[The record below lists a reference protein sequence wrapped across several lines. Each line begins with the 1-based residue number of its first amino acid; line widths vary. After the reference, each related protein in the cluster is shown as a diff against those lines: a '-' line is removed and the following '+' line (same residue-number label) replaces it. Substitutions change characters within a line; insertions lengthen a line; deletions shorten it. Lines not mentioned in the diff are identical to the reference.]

1 MRGLMTGGLARLA
14 RLALCLAVLG
24 GSPAAADHLSGLYA
38 GSGPY
43 QHYSLAIDHAGLS
56 VTGEIRA
63 GGGQPVIRLQGQSGY
78 GGTGGVA
85 HDLQTGL
92 TGTFALYEQQS
103 GLRLDLRIGLQTYSA
118 FFTQAQAGN
127 RPFGGLAPEGQTP
140 DGGRRQA
147 DQHQDQRQGQAA
159 APLEGCFVRRRA
171 DTGTEHWLCFDPG
184 GRVGVYEYILP
195 GDPAQGE
202 AGLSCEA
209 PFEARYDGETVT
221 ATVAAAG
228 QACRRGEVVSGL
240 YRVTL
245 ACRRGDAGLDC
256 DFRSY
261 TDDGTP
267 RGEAPMRMAFVA
279 DAQETGPAGGES
291 ETGAGHGGAA
301 TDDVGL
307 PDF

>member
-1 MRGLMTGGLARLA
+1 MRGVMTGGLARLV
-14 RLALCLAVLG
+14 RLAVCLAVLG

-43 QHYSLAIDHAGLS
+43 QQYSLAIDHAGLS

-63 GGGQPVIRLQGQSGY
+63 AGGQPLIRLQGQSTY
-78 GGTGGVA
+78 GGAGGVA

-103 GLRLDLRIGLQTYSA
+103 GLRLDLRIGLQSHSA
-118 FFTQAQAGN
+118 VFSPAQGQSG
-127 RPFGGLAPEGQTP
+127 PTGGLALAGQTP
-140 DGGRRQA
+140 EGGRRQT
-147 DQHQDQRQGQAA
+147 DQDQRQGRDA

-184 GRVGVYEYILP
+184 GRVGVYEYTAP
-195 GDPAQGE
+195 GDRAQGE

-209 PFEARYDGETVT
+209 PFEARYDSETVT
-221 ATVAAAG
+221 ATVAAAA

-240 YRVTL
+240 YRINI
-245 ACRRGDAGLDC
+245 ACRRADAGLDC
-256 DFRSY
+256 EFRSY
-261 TDDGTP
+261 TNDGTP
-267 RGEAPMRMAFVA
+267 RGEAPTRMAFMA
-279 DAQETGPAGGES
+279 GAQRTGPAEGEGES
-291 ETGAGHGGAA
+291 EAGADQGEAA
-301 TDDVGL
+301 TGDVGL